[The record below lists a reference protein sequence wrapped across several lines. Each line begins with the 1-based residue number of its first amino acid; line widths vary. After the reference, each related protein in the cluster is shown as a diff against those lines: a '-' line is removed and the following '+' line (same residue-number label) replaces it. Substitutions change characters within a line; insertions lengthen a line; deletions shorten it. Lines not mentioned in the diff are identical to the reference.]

1 MTQEMVKKILINVLE
16 DAGIYVDYEE
26 KDDINIS
33 NYIKDS
39 IQFISIIV
47 AMEEKLKIEIPD
59 ELLIIDT
66 FSSFNHLIDIIC
78 EITKTDVSEVTN
90 N

>member
-1 MTQEMVKKILINVLE
+1 MTPVMIKKILIDVFE
-16 DAGIYVDYEE
+16 DAGIYVDCEE

-47 AMEEKLKIEIPD
+47 AMEEKLEIEIPD
-59 ELLIIDT
+59 ELLALDT
-66 FSSFNHLIDIIC
+66 FSSFNHLIDIIF
-78 EITKTDVSEVTN
+78 EITKQMS
-90 N
+90 

>member
-1 MTQEMVKKILINVLE
+1 MAKKILIDVLE
-16 DAGIYVDYEE
+16 EAGIYVDYEE

-47 AMEEKLKIEIPD
+47 AMEEKLEIEIPD

-78 EITKTDVSEVTN
+78 EITKTDVMEVTDD
-90 N
+90 

>member
-1 MTQEMVKKILINVLE
+1 MTPVMIKKILIDVFE
-16 DAGIYVDYEE
+16 DAGIYVDCEE

-47 AMEEKLKIEIPD
+47 AMEEKLEIEIPD
-59 ELLIIDT
+59 ELLSLDT
-66 FSSFNHLIDIIC
+66 FGSFNHLIDIIL
-78 EITKTDVSEVTN
+78 EITKQMS
-90 N
+90 

>member
-1 MTQEMVKKILINVLE
+1 MTPVMIKKILIDVFE
-16 DAGIYVDYEE
+16 DAGIYVDCEE

-47 AMEEKLKIEIPD
+47 AMEEKLEIEIPD
-59 ELLIIDT
+59 ELLELDT
-66 FSSFNHLIDIIC
+66 FSSFNHLIDIIF
-78 EITKTDVSEVTN
+78 EITKQMS
-90 N
+90 